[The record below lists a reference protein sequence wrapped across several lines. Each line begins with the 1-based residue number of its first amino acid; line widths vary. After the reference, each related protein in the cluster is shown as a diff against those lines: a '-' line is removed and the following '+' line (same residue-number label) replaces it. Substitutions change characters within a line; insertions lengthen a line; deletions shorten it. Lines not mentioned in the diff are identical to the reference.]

1 MEFARSPRQPKVV
14 EKEVSMTGSNR
25 HDDENPKTEFEDQFK
40 TEFEDQFKTELGESF
55 TLGDY
60 RLIGEIGRGGMGIV
74 YEAQRQGSS
83 TSVALKTL
91 TRFEPHAL
99 HRFKQEFRILADLA
113 HPNLV
118 QLGELVTTQ
127 REPFFT
133 MEFIRGVSFRDY
145 VRHSTDSSLILNE
158 CDTVRFSFDEA
169 RLRESL
175 LQLVDGLRVL
185 HRAGSLHRDLKPSN
199 VLVNYDGRVIILD
212 FGLAVEMDEG
222 EFHNPLGEIAGTPVF
237 MAPEQAARVTLT
249 PAADFYSLGV
259 MLFQALTD
267 TLPFA
272 PTSFGS
278 LQQQKLIGPKR
289 APQDL
294 IPSIPLDLNNLCVDL
309 LNPDPKLRPS
319 GDEIA
324 NRLSPDKL
332 TIRSESVWIGREV
345 PLGQLHQVWQQT
357 RSGTGRVVF
366 VAGKSGMG
374 KSALVNRF
382 LKQLSDSNRV
392 VILRG
397 RCYENETVAY
407 RGFDSLVDAVVQYL
421 LHLPPEKVERIL
433 PMELDALCQLFPVLS
448 DVRAVQSTRVRHRTY
463 SDPQEVRRRG
473 VMGLHELLDRL
484 ARWEPVVLFID
495 DLQWGDEDTALIF
508 RQLTHADRL
517 PAALI
522 ICTFRTEDQE
532 NSRCLNL
539 VRRVA
544 LPSSEQVLLAEQL
557 ELNIDRLS
565 IDESTQL
572 TTELLR
578 YNRQS
583 TQAIV
588 EKIVS
593 ETDGDPLFIRAFANY
608 FAKQLYDSSSKFQ
621 FAGSENRAP
630 DHPLTKTL
638 SDVLWSEI
646 CELPS
651 DQRQA
656 IEMLA
661 AAGRPVP
668 WQAIKNLVE
677 FAQDPTTTLQT
688 LRIKRI
694 VRQSSEQGDIEAY
707 HDKIR
712 ETVACQLSKDQT
724 SQYCSRLAS
733 FLEESPI
740 QSDAEFLGDL
750 FRKSDQTEKAGQYYV
765 QAGKHAAEILAFHRA
780 ANLFGQAIEHL
791 KPSGRLE
798 RELRV
803 HYGNALAYA
812 SRGAESAAQYLRAA
826 ELANDSERPD
836 LLQQAALRFLISG
849 HIDAGVQALIQ
860 ALHAVHLSW
869 PKTTLQAVIGLLTR
883 KAWLRVRG
891 LRSTAYR
898 SVSNRV
904 SPVTE
909 NDLSSDSLFAAQE
922 QKLTSSQ
929 QRRLKVCWSAAAGL
943 SVVDPVRGSYFL
955 NEYLKIALSLQVPK
969 YLLRALG
976 AYVGHVAIGGN
987 FSRKAVCRGLVEA
1000 RRVARDES
1008 HPYFAGTLLSARG
1021 VAAHLRGQWSLSVRC
1036 CDRAL
1041 VYLQDERCRDVTWE
1055 VNTAR
1060 TFALWA
1066 LQYQGNL
1073 AEIARRQPELLRIA
1087 RETNDLF
1094 ASLNYGTQ
1102 VMTHLQL
1109 AVGRPDE
1116 ARARLKEDQ
1125 SRLSSHGFFVQHH
1138 NYLLAN
1144 VFVDLYEGIG
1154 DEAIERLRGEWRNY
1168 QKSFLSQVQQIRI
1181 DFLQVHCRAAL
1192 AAAASNYQKK
1202 NSLRT
1207 VKQTIEK
1214 LKRER
1219 IGYAVALAEAFQA
1232 SWLHQQGDANASR
1245 LHLEKAIVLLSK
1257 AQMFLYCNACR
1268 HVLVHRFDEKAPASA
1283 IQTLAT
1289 WETLGVLKQPER
1301 IANAL
1306 LPGFDSR

>member
-1 MEFARSPRQPKVV
+1 
-14 EKEVSMTGSNR
+14 MTGANLP
-25 HDDENPKTEFEDQFK
+25 DDENPKTNFEDQFK
-40 TEFEDQFKTELGESF
+40 TEFEDPFKTELGDTL

-60 RLIGEIGRGGMGIV
+60 RLLGEIGRGGMGIV
-74 YEAQRQGSS
+74 YEAQRQGSTS
-83 TSVALKTL
+83 SVALKTL
-91 TRFEPHAL
+91 SRFEPHAL

-145 VRHSTDSSLILNE
+145 VRHSTDSSFELDE
-158 CDTVRFSFDEA
+158 GDTVRFGFDEA

-175 LQLVDGLRVL
+175 LQIVEGLSAL
-185 HRAGSLHRDLKPSN
+185 HRAGSLHRDLKPRN
-199 VLVNYDGRVIILD
+199 VLVNHEGRVIILD

-222 EFHNPLGEIAGTPVF
+222 EFRNSLGEIAGTPVF
-237 MAPEQAARVTLT
+237 MAPEQAARLTVT
-249 PAADFYSLGV
+249 PAADWYSLGV
-259 MLFQALTD
+259 MLFQSLTD

-272 PTSFGS
+272 PSSFGS
-278 LQQQKLIGPKR
+278 LQQQKLDGPKQSPR
-289 APQDL
+289 DF
-294 IPSIPLDLNNLCVDL
+294 IPSIPSELNSLCVDL

-332 TIRSESVWIGREV
+332 IIRSESIWIGREE
-345 PLGQLHQVWQQT
+345 PLSQLHQVWQQT
-357 RSGTGRVVF
+357 RSGSGRVVF

-448 DVRAVQSTRVRHRTY
+448 DVRAVQSARVRHRTY
-463 SDPQEVRRRG
+463 SDPQELRRRG
-473 VMGLHELLDRL
+473 VTGLHELLDRL
-484 ARWEPVVLFID
+484 ARWEPIVLFID
-495 DLQWGDEDTALIF
+495 DLQWGDEDTAMIF
-508 RQLTHADRL
+508 RQLTYAERL
-517 PAALI
+517 PGALI
-522 ICTFRTEDQE
+522 VCTFRTEEQE

-539 VRRVA
+539 VRRVV

-557 ELNIDRLS
+557 EINIDRLS
-565 IDESTQL
+565 VEESTQL
-572 TTELLR
+572 ATELLR
-578 YNRQS
+578 HNRRS
-583 TQAIV
+583 TLAVV

-608 FAKQLYDSSSKFQ
+608 FAKQLDDSSSEFQ
-621 FAGSENRAP
+621 LAGSEIRIP
-630 DHPLTKTL
+630 DHQLTKTL

-646 CELPS
+646 CELPC

-668 WQAIKNLVE
+668 WLAIKNLVE

-694 VRQSSEQGDIEAY
+694 VRQSSEQGDIETY

-712 ETVACQLSKDQT
+712 ETVAYQLSKDQT

-733 FLEESPI
+733 FLEKSSI

-750 FRKSDQTEKAGQYYV
+750 FRKSDQTKKAGQYYA

-791 KPSGRLE
+791 QPTGRLE
-798 RELRV
+798 CDLRV
-803 HYGNALAYA
+803 QYGNALAYA
-812 SRGAESAAQYLRAA
+812 SRGADSAAQYLRAA
-826 ELANDSERPD
+826 ELADKSERPD
-836 LLQQAALRFLISG
+836 WLQQAALRFLISG
-849 HIDAGVQALIQ
+849 HVDAGVQALIQ

-869 PKTTLQAVIGLLTR
+869 PKTTLQAIIGLLLR

-891 LRSTAYR
+891 LRSTVYR
-898 SVSNRV
+898 SASN
-904 SPVTE
+904 PVTPAIE
-909 NDLSSDSLFAAQE
+909 NDLSSDGLFAAQE
-922 QKLTSSQ
+922 KKLTPSQ
-929 QRRLKVCWSAAAGL
+929 KRRLNICWSAAAGL
-943 SVVDPVRGSYFL
+943 SVVDPIRGSYFL
-955 NEYLKIALSLQVPK
+955 SEYLKIALSLQVPK
-969 YLLRALG
+969 YVLRAL
-976 AYVGHVAIGGN
+976 ASYVGHVAIGGN
-987 FSRKAVCRGLVEA
+987 FSRKAVCSVLVEA
-1000 RRVARDES
+1000 RRVARDEG

-1021 VAAHLRGQWSLSVRC
+1021 VAAHLRGQWSLASRC

-1060 TFALWA
+1060 TFAIWA

-1087 RETNDLF
+1087 KETNDLS

-1109 AVGRPDE
+1109 AIGRPDE

-1125 SRLSSHGFFVQHH
+1125 SRLSSYGFFVQHH
-1138 NYLLAN
+1138 NFLLAN
-1144 VFVDLYEGIG
+1144 VFVDLYDGNG
-1154 DEAIERLRGEWRNY
+1154 DQAIEGLRGEWRNY
-1168 QKSFLSQVQQIRI
+1168 QKSFLSRVQQIRI
-1181 DFLQVHCRAAL
+1181 DYLQFHCRAAL

-1202 NSLRT
+1202 KSLET
-1207 VKQTIEK
+1207 AKQTIDK

-1219 IGYAVALAEAFQA
+1219 IGYAIALAEAFQS
-1232 SWLHQQGDANASR
+1232 SWLHQQGDANAAS

-1257 AQMFLYCNACR
+1257 AQMVLFCNACR
-1268 HVLVHRFDEKAPASA
+1268 QVLVHRFDEKSPTSR
-1283 IQTLAT
+1283 IPTLAT

-1301 IANAL
+1301 MANAL
-1306 LPGFDSR
+1306 LPGFDL